1 VKEELRSEIAGFIA
15 RLADHRKTT
24 TRWRSPL
31 VGFASASDPL
41 FVQFRTVVSP
51 SHSLPEELLPGAR
64 TVIAFFLP
72 FEPQVANS
80 NVRGRLAA
88 REWAVAYIETNE
100 LISAVCAH
108 MKGFLEAKGHSVFT
122 TPATHNFDTNRL
134 VSDWSHRHVAFAAGL
149 GTFGLNNML
158 ITRQGCCGR
167 IGSCITT
174 VALQPDARPTQ
185 EGCLARRGHSC
196 ARCVQRCVNAAL
208 FEDHFDRKTCY
219 SMCLEN
225 GAALRELGKAD
236 VCGKCVVGLP
246 CSFSVPAPTISRH
259 TSVLSTI
266 LPTGR

>member
-1 VKEELRSEIAGFIA
+1 MTAVKEEIRSEIASLVA
-15 RLADHRKTT
+15 RRAEHQRTE
-24 TRWRSPL
+24 TRWRAPL
-31 VGFASASDPL
+31 VGFASAADPL

-51 SHSLPEELLPGAR
+51 SHSLPEELLPGAG

-72 FEPQVANS
+72 FEPWVAQS
-80 NVRGRLAA
+80 NVAGKIPA

-100 LISAVCAH
+100 LISEVCAH
-108 MKGFLEAKGHSVFT
+108 MKGFLEARGHVVFT
-122 TPATHNFDTNRL
+122 TPATHNVDTKKL
-134 VSDWSHRHVAFAAGL
+134 MSDWSHRHVAFAAGL

-174 VALQPDARPTQ
+174 AALAPDTRPA
-185 EGCLARRGHSC
+185 EEACLHRRGRPC
-196 ARCVQRCVNAAL
+196 ARCVERCVNDAL
-208 FEDHFDRKTCY
+208 FEDRFDRKACY

-246 CSFSVPAPTISRH
+246 CSFSVPAPT
-259 TSVLSTI
+259 
-266 LPTGR
+266 